1 MEDQAVVAAD
11 AVHDGRRPRLGP
23 AKMRRLRQLL
33 EELNAG
39 LDR

>member
-11 AVHDGRRPRLGP
+11 AVHDGRRLRLGP
-23 AKMRRLRQLL
+23 AKRRLRQLL

-39 LDR
+39 LNR

>member
-1 MEDQAVVAAD
+1 MADQAVVAAD
-11 AVHDGRRPRLGP
+11 AVHDGRRLRLGP

-33 EELNAG
+33 KELNAG